1 MRNINVKILEDSN
14 FVEDC
19 YAAQTKAFAPAEYI
33 FLKDLIHR
41 HRVKKVLDVGTGN
54 GIFICG
60 LAEHLPHVSFDA
72 IDADGRLINKAK
84 EKNRRKNISYTN
96 ALFDSG
102 FMQKE
107 YDLIHARFAVE
118 HMPDVSGFISEAYKR
133 LNKGGFLLVTEYF
146 ISDNYNGNEI
156 WKLFRQKE
164 YEFYRKFGSHPRIS
178 ADIPKLYKDSGF
190 SEIDSIFRHI
200 SPSTVDRH
208 AFYELVKTYAILY
221 NNLDPETF
229 TDDIKLKMIEYS
241 DHAARDDSKEDG
253 LLISHTTGRK
263 LTSLKS
269 DAHSNQK

>member
-118 HMPDVSGFISEAYKR
+118 HMPDVSGFISEA
-133 LNKGGFLLVTEYF
+133 
-146 ISDNYNGNEI
+146 
-156 WKLFRQKE
+156 
-164 YEFYRKFGSHPRIS
+164 
-178 ADIPKLYKDSGF
+178 
-190 SEIDSIFRHI
+190 
-200 SPSTVDRH
+200 
-208 AFYELVKTYAILY
+208 
-221 NNLDPETF
+221 
-229 TDDIKLKMIEYS
+229 
-241 DHAARDDSKEDG
+241 
-253 LLISHTTGRK
+253 
-263 LTSLKS
+263 TSVAS
-269 DAHSNQK
+269 